1 MKSKNS
7 FILLSVIF
15 YFILFFILSSVIM
28 DDSENGSFIHRWVSK
43 KNITE
48 IQLKFFMLLPL
59 VTICYYSKNYSEE
72 ITKIDN
78 AIVAGVIGLLLL
90 FIPANNLIFLSRL
103 GIVILYFIAFATL
116 LGVAFMIG
124 TYLFSKQKLKD
135 QFNIE
140 NETFEQTKKK
150 IETPTSLNL
159 EYEFYWKGKWNKG
172 WVNMISV
179 FTGIWIFGLM
189 SSGKSFTWFLQAI
202 YQFVQKHFT
211 LAIYDYKF
219 PELTNITY
227 KMHKALNSKTRLFVV
242 CMDNARLSNRCN
254 PVNVK
259 YVKTVQDMDV
269 VSEVL
274 IKNNNAG
281 NFDKFFDG
289 SAQGILTAILYLLR
303 LWERKHGI
311 PVCTIPHAMVLASVK
326 IDYFLPQILSHKDV
340 LMQVTSMRDAFMKQ
354 DAAGGQLSG
363 QVGSLS
369 NNLKSLISKDMMYIL
384 TGNDFDLELNNPADP
399 KILCIGSS
407 QRKAPVT
414 APIISVFFE
423 IISRETNV
431 VNKPKS
437 PFMILGDEFARVF
450 FKSLS
455 EYVSSG
461 RANQCG
467 LMAGMQGI
475 PQLQERLK
483 SSEASAIVD
492 ISANLICGKA
502 GNETAKYVSERLG
515 KTNQR
520 KTTIN
525 ESSEGEFSFGHTTD
539 KDYLVSQSRIS
550 TLGVGEF
557 CGTIVDD
564 FKTKIKQKRFFGRF
578 IVDKNIDPILEDKSE
593 IEELIKAD
601 PEIVD
606 KWYNIHKEEM
616 EKYGFFDTLFSING
630 EELYQKIYIFDFYIL
645 FLDIDLAALKSLIYK
660 DIYTKQRRDPE
671 ETKSIVY
678 DLLLKKID
686 YNETDKFLTDH
697 QNLIYSQIEEIV
709 RAEYLETT
717 GKKIFDDLFNIEN
730 KTETLIT
737 TEDLF

>member
-1 MKSKNS
+1 
-7 FILLSVIF
+7 
-15 YFILFFILSSVIM
+15 M
-28 DDSENGSFIHRWVSK
+28 DDSENGNVIHNWVSK
-43 KNITE
+43 KNISE
-48 IQLKFFMLLPL
+48 IQLKFFMILPL
-59 VTICYYSKNYSEE
+59 ATICFLNKTYSDQVS
-72 ITKIDN
+72 KIDN
-78 AIVAGVIGLLLL
+78 AVGAGILSLLILL
-90 FIPANNLIFLSRL
+90 IPVNNLIFLSRP
-103 GIVILYFIAFATL
+103 GIVILYFIACATL
-116 LGVAFMIG
+116 LGVSFMIG
-124 TYLFSKQKLKD
+124 TYLFSKQILKD

-140 NETFEQTKKK
+140 NETFEQTRKK

-172 WVNMISV
+172 WVNLISV
-179 FTGIWIFGLM
+179 FTGIWLFGLM

-202 YQFVQKHFT
+202 YQFINKNFT

-219 PELTNITY
+219 PELTNTAF
-227 KMHKALNSKTRLFVV
+227 KMHKAANSKTKFYVV
-242 CMDNARLSNRCN
+242 CMDDAKVSNRCN

-259 YVKTVQDMDV
+259 YVKSVQDMDV
-269 VSEVL
+269 ISEVL
-274 IKNNNAG
+274 IKNNNSG

-289 SAQGILTAILYLLR
+289 SAQGILTAIFYLLR
-303 LWERKHGI
+303 LWERKYGI

-326 IDYFLPQILSHKDV
+326 VDYFLPQILSHKEV

-369 NNLKSLISKDMMYIL
+369 NNLRSLISKDMMYIL
-384 TGNDFDLELNNPADP
+384 TGNDFDLELNNPNDP

-431 VNKPKS
+431 VNKAKS

-475 PQLQERLK
+475 PQLQEKLK
-483 SSEASAIVD
+483 NPEASAIVD

-515 KTNQR
+515 KTNQ
-520 KTTIN
+520 KKSSVQ
-525 ESSEGEFSFGHTTD
+525 ESADGEFSFNHTTD

-564 FKTKIKQKRFFGRF
+564 FKIKIKQKRFFGRF
-578 IVDKNIDPILEDKSE
+578 IVDKNIEPILQDNAE
-593 IEELIKAD
+593 IEKLIKAD
-601 PEIVD
+601 SKIVE

-616 EKYGFFDTLFSING
+616 ETYGFFDILFNIDG

-645 FLDIDLAALKSLIYK
+645 LLDFDISALQAVIFK
-660 DIYTKQRRDPE
+660 DNHTKERRENE
-671 ETKSIVY
+671 EIKSIMY
-678 DLLLKKID
+678 DLLLKKIES
-686 YNETDKFLTDH
+686 NEIDKFLTDH

-709 RAEYLETT
+709 KAEYLETT
-717 GKKIFDDLFNIEN
+717 GRKIIDDLFNIEN